1 MNKNGRPSLNE
12 IMTQLIY
19 IYIYICVCICICI
32 YIRALVAHFVTYL
45 SRTSCSVWVCT
56 KEGYDKCLA
65 YGLDPRKASR
75 NLNDPRPLAEPCR
88 AATNQTTDDVPRSHN
103 WTPFWWNSK
112 HRLNWTSSLMTWLL
126 SWHSPS
132 ICPTMHVSHFLSR

>member
-1 MNKNGRPSLNE
+1 MICYINTIGFVSVYACKVCNALVACCATVDATVHEQKWTSLVKRENDSANVYN
-12 IMTQLIY
+12 IL
-19 IYIYICVCICICI
+19 
-32 YIRALVAHFVTYL
+32 ALVAHFVTYL

-88 AATNQTTDDVPRSHN
+88 AATNQTTDDVPR
-103 WTPFWWNSK
+103 
-112 HRLNWTSSLMTWLL
+112 
-126 SWHSPS
+126 
-132 ICPTMHVSHFLSR
+132 